1 MEASTTGPAKA
12 DDGLPISCIG
22 NLTTGNGIYNK
33 CSSPDNTELGG
44 LPLVYHGDIW
54 TPAVVQ
60 RISILSFIMILTL
73 CGNII
78 IITVLTC
85 SKYKKLNSRV
95 NIFIVNLAI
104 GDLTVCAFTMT
115 TEILF
120 VVFEQAWVLG
130 ATLCKTLLYAQI
142 VTLASTT
149 FILTA
154 MSFDR
159 YTAICKPLSLGAT
172 SSKARRSIVIS
183 WLLAFVFASPQLLI
197 FKQVA
202 VGVYPNGDIKYKC
215 RSKGYT
221 AWWQRK
227 LYFTFMTVYILIIP
241 ALLIS
246 YCYINVVRVVWQQG
260 KDKGSDGVALR
271 RSCADKRAIPRAKVK
286 TIKMTLSIIFS
297 FIACWTPYFIV
308 HLIHI
313 WSEYKY
319 EIPETMYVIAETAA
333 LLNSALNPILYG
345 CFNIKMKR
353 GLFEVFCPNRLAEK
367 PKFTSVPVY
376 HNSQSGSQMKYQSR
390 NNGGNAN
397 EATKRP
403 GHNMSLRTETTAVS
417 HFAGSCSVSD
427 TSSSDSSGI
436 VGAYDSESSCQYNQK
451 LHDKDSKN
459 GYRYRIR
466 FNKRN
471 GKELGTMEENE
482 ECITP

>member
-1 MEASTTGPAKA
+1 MQTSTAPLQGYGVGSMPCVQN
-12 DDGLPISCIG
+12 GSLQLFSNSCI
-22 NLTTGNGIYNK
+22 TT
-33 CSSPDNTELGG
+33 TETESTRG
-44 LPLVYHGDIW
+44 LKLVYHGDIW
-54 TPAVVQ
+54 TPAVIQ
-60 RISILSFIMILTL
+60 RITILSFIMLLTL
-73 CGNII
+73 CGNSI
-78 IITVLTC
+78 IITVLGC

-130 ATLCKTLLYAQI
+130 ATMCKSLLYTQI

-159 YTAICKPLSLGAT
+159 YTAICKPLSLAAT
-172 SSKARRSIVIS
+172 SGKARRSIVIS
-183 WLLAFVFASPQLLI
+183 WMLALIFASPQLLI
-197 FKQVA
+197 FKQVP
-202 VGVYPNGDIKYKC
+202 VGIYPNGEIKYKC
-215 RSKGYT
+215 KSKGYT

-227 LYFTFMTVYILIIP
+227 LYFTFMTIYILVIP
-241 ALLIS
+241 AILIS

-271 RSCADKRAIPRAKVK
+271 RCRVGNNRAIPRAKVK

-313 WSEYKY
+313 WSEYQY

-353 GLFEVFCPNRLAEK
+353 GLAEVFCPGRLKDK
-367 PKFTSVPVY
+367 PSFNSVPIYSSQRSNV
-376 HNSQSGSQMKYQSR
+376 HMHSTKSAKNQSNSD
-390 NNGGNAN
+390 
-397 EATKRP
+397 
-403 GHNMSLRTETTAVS
+403 TTTTTCVS
-417 HFAGSCSVSD
+417 AGTSS
-427 TSSSDSSGI
+427 TSSSPPKTIPPVQNGSSKTNKHIETGKT
-436 VGAYDSESSCQYNQK
+436 G
-451 LHDKDSKN
+451 KN
-459 GYRYRIR
+459 GYMKEENKNGFRLRVR

-471 GKELGTMEENE
+471 NKRKEVGTREENE
-482 ECITP
+482 ECISAM

>member
-1 MEASTTGPAKA
+1 MEVSTNTSVHSGEDICYWENSSIHHNCSKPAHAVA
-12 DDGLPISCIG
+12 D
-22 NLTTGNGIYNK
+22 LT
-33 CSSPDNTELGG
+33 
-44 LPLVYHGDIW
+44 LVYHGNIW

-78 IITVLTC
+78 IITVLMC
-85 SKYKKLNSRV
+85 SKYRKLNNRV

-115 TEILF
+115 TEIVF
-120 VVFEQAWVLG
+120 VVFEQAWILG
-130 ATLCKTLLYAQI
+130 ATLCKLLLYAQI

-159 YTAICKPLSLGAT
+159 YTAICKPFSLGAT

-183 WLLAFVFASPQLLI
+183 WLLALIFAVPQLLI
-197 FKQVA
+197 FKQIA
-202 VGVYPNGDIKYKC
+202 VGIYPNGEIKYKC

-260 KDKGSDGVALR
+260 KDKGNNGVALR
-271 RSCADKRAIPRAKVK
+271 RTYADKRAIPRAKVK
-286 TIKMTLSIIFS
+286 TIKMTMSIIFS

-313 WSEYKY
+313 WSEYRY
-319 EIPETMYVIAETAA
+319 EIPETMYIIAETAA
-333 LLNSALNPILYG
+333 LLNSALNPIIYG
-345 CFNIKMKR
+345 CFNMKMKR
-353 GLFEVFCPNRLAEK
+353 GLFEVFCPNRIIEET
-367 PKFTSVPVY
+367 KFTSVPPY
-376 HNSQSGSQMKYQSR
+376 NKSQYSIAANRRPYQ
-390 NNGGNAN
+390 
-397 EATKRP
+397 T
-403 GHNMSLRTETTAVS
+403 RTNQNKTGDAKVGPTPTLECGDKIPT
-417 HFAGSCSVSD
+417 HFTGSCSVSS
-427 TSSSDSSGI
+427 TSSSDSCVITGS
-436 VGAYDSESSCQYNQK
+436 YESDNERQK
-451 LHDKDSKN
+451 KLSKPYKKIEHTN
-459 GYRYRIR
+459 GYGYRVR

-471 GKELGTMEENE
+471 ATELGIMEEQE
-482 ECITP
+482 ES